1 MSKVDIAYL
10 ERRAET
16 QLRLAQGAR
25 LPSVA
30 RAHYSMA
37 NAYLD
42 EVARALPDNAKFEP
56 RLRPH
61 NWG

>member
-16 QLRLAQGAR
+16 QLKLAEGDE
-25 LPSVA
+25 LTSVA

-42 EVARALPDNAKFEP
+42 QVARALPDNDNFEP

>member
-1 MSKVDIAYL
+1 MSKVDKAYL

-16 QLRLAQGAR
+16 QLKLAQMAE
-25 LPSVA
+25 LTSVA

-42 EVARALPDNAKFEP
+42 QVARAPDNDNLEP

>member
-1 MSKVDIAYL
+1 MSKVDKAYL

-16 QLRLAQGAR
+16 QLELAQKAE
-25 LPSVA
+25 LTSVA

-42 EVARALPDNAKFEP
+42 QVARAQPDNDNFEP

-61 NWG
+61 NWA